1 MNCNRHVVDRR
12 TAIAAGIATLAQP
25 GVAFAQGAEWKPS
38 KPIRLIC
45 GQAPG
50 ASTDATARAYSD
62 YFGQKLGVPVTVEN
76 KPGGIGMVAGETVA
90 HAPPDG
96 TTLLV
101 SLQSVLAQAPAL
113 LKKPLIDV
121 DKDLVPIAA
130 IGVGPVVAVTHKDFP
145 AATIQEIVALSKK
158 KPVNVGNY
166 AVGSGWQMML
176 NQLMKDTG
184 AQLNVVN
191 YKGTGAM
198 MADLFAGHIDLGAG
212 SLAGLAGGL
221 QKGLV
226 KPAIIA
232 VGARSTKL
240 PGIPTW
246 VDAGFKGAAYED
258 LAEMNILMAPAG
270 TPQNVLD
277 TLARLVSASVTDSQ
291 RVMDVR
297 ATLGAEDTP
306 LVGAELRQFI
316 GRSWPTYRR
325 LSREMGLAAE

>member
-1 MNCNRHVVDRR
+1 MNSERQFEIRR
-12 TAIAAGIATLAQP
+12 RDAIAAALATMAWP
-25 GVAFAQGAEWKPS
+25 GAFAQTDWKPA

-62 YFGQKLGVPVTVEN
+62 YFSQKLGVPVTVEN
-76 KPGGIGMVAGETVA
+76 KPGGVGTVAGEAVA
-90 HAPPDG
+90 RSAPDG

-101 SLQSVLAQAPAL
+101 SLQSVMAQAPVL
-113 LKKPLIDV
+113 IKKPLIDP
-121 DKDLVPIAA
+121 DRDLLPIAA
-130 IGVGPVVAVTHKDFP
+130 IGVGPVVGSLHKDFP
-145 AATIQEIVALSKK
+145 AKTIQEVIALSKK

-166 AVGSGWQMML
+166 AIGSGWQMML
-176 NQLMKDTG
+176 NQLVKETG

-198 MADLFAGHIDLGAG
+198 VADLFAGHIDMGAG

-221 QKGLV
+221 DKGLI
-226 KPAIIA
+226 KPIVIA
-232 VGARSTKL
+232 VGHRSAKL

-246 VDAGFKGAAYED
+246 IDAGFRGPAYED

-270 TPQNVLD
+270 TPQNIID
-277 TLARLVSASVTDSQ
+277 TLARLVSMSVTDSQ
-291 RVMDVR
+291 RVKNVR
-297 ATLGAEDTP
+297 ETLGAEDTP

-316 GRSWPTYRR
+316 GRSWPTYRK
-325 LSREMGLAAE
+325 LSREMGLSAE

>member
-1 MNCNRHVVDRR
+1 MHVHPRR
-12 TAIAAGIATLAQP
+12 REFIAAGMATLGTLP
-25 GVAFAQGAEWKPS
+25 AFGQSAEWKPT

-62 YFGQKLGVPVTVEN
+62 YFSQRFGVPVTVEN
-76 KPGGIGMVAGETVA
+76 KPGGVGMIAGEIVA
-90 HAPPDG
+90 RAPADG
-96 TTLLV
+96 HTLLV
-101 SLQSVLAQAPAL
+101 SLQSVLAQAPVL
-113 LKKPLIDV
+113 LKKPLIDP

-130 IGVGPVVAVTHKDFP
+130 IGVGPVVAVLHKDFP
-145 AATIQEIVALSKK
+145 ARTIEEVIALSKR

-176 NQLMKDTG
+176 NQLVKDTG

-198 MADLFAGHIDLGAG
+198 LADLFAGHVDMGAG

-226 KPAIIA
+226 KPSVIII
-232 VGARSTKL
+232 GQKSTKL

-246 VDAGFKGAAYED
+246 VDAGFRGPAYED

-270 TPQNVLD
+270 TPQHIVD
-277 TLARLVSASVTDSQ
+277 TLARTVSASVTDSE
-291 RVMDVR
+291 RVKAVR
-297 ATLGAEDTP
+297 ETLGAEDTP
-306 LVGAELRQFI
+306 LVGAALRRFI
-316 GRSWPTYRR
+316 ARSWPTYRR
-325 LSREMGLAAE
+325 ISREMGLAAE